1 MIDAAINHIASNVN
15 KHLMRTFDH
24 SEDIVVVSN
33 ILEQD
38 GSVSANVAN
47 KIILSLVNVEKDSVA
62 YKQPV
67 AVAAAGLR
75 AVNSSHPMHF
85 NLYLMVASYFGGNNY
100 QEGLKHISST
110 ISYFQGQPVFDHN
123 NSPGLDRSIDKL
135 ILEIENL
142 SLGDLSSLWSILS
155 GKYLPSVLYKV
166 RMVSYDSNVV
176 SGQSPV
182 ISRTQTKL
190 TS

>member
-1 MIDAAINHIASNVN
+1 MIDAAISHIAKNIN
-15 KHLMRTFDH
+15 KHLMGTFDH

-38 GSVSANVAN
+38 GSIAANVAN

-62 YKQPV
+62 YNQPA
-67 AVAAAGLR
+67 AVAGSGLR
-75 AVNSSHPMHF
+75 AISSSPPIHF

-110 ISYFQGQPVFDHN
+110 ISYLQRQPVFDHN

-142 SLGDLSSLWSILS
+142 SLQDLNSLWSILS

-166 RMVSYDSNVV
+166 RMVSYDSNAVR
-176 SGQSPV
+176 GQESIVLRP
-182 ISRTQTKL
+182 QTKL
-190 TS
+190 GS

>member
-1 MIDAAINHIASNVN
+1 MG
-15 KHLMRTFDH
+15 TFDH

-38 GSVSANVAN
+38 GSIAANVAN

-62 YKQPV
+62 YNQPA
-67 AVAAAGLR
+67 AVAGSGLR
-75 AVNSSHPMHF
+75 AISSSPPIHF

-110 ISYFQGQPVFDHN
+110 ISYLQRQPVFDHN

-142 SLGDLSSLWSILS
+142 SLQDLNSLWSILS

-166 RMVSYDSNVV
+166 RMVSYDSNAVR
-176 SGQSPV
+176 GQESIVLRP
-182 ISRTQTKL
+182 QTKL
-190 TS
+190 GS